1 MTILKD
7 FWRNKTR
14 NLQFQN
20 CIRRSCNGSRVWGST
35 IGHTSTVGGL
45 FSVLV
50 TFKTLTGK

>member
-20 CIRRSCNGSRVWGST
+20 CNRSCNGSRVWGST
-35 IGHTSTVGGL
+35 IGHISTVGGL